1 VVVLLLDAVTGIS
14 EQDRLLAER
23 IVEEGR
29 SCVIAL
35 NKWDAVPNK
44 DEKTYIKSVENIR
57 SNLPSL
63 KWADVSLCHRDRKCS
78 IELYVRVI
86 EMVCD
91 DLHVDYHFY

>member
-1 VVVLLLDAVTGIS
+1 MVVLLLDAVTGIS

-63 KWADVSLCHRDRKCS
+63 KWADVSLCLGDRKCVQS
-78 IELYVRVI
+78 SCVRVRDSL
-86 EMVCD
+86 C
-91 DLHVDYHFY
+91 